1 MTKIQPVVP
10 YGNYSVNITKQEQ
23 KFINDTFRMELSKNR
38 QKNTTRRNDDFGYGA
53 ALTCLARDFV
63 TATPREA
70 ALIKAKMEFLQNLIN
85 GNLQVDAD
93 INSQKNGDS
102 CNLITTKGDS
112 FVKKADASAGV
123 IEKTAEGISKVTD
136 STSGL
141 VSTTSKA
148 FLDVVA

>member
-1 MTKIQPVVP
+1 MTKLQTIAPC
-10 YGNYSVNITKQEQ
+10 GNYPVNITKQEQ
-23 KFINDTFRMELSKNR
+23 KFINDTFKMELSKNR
-38 QKNTTRRNDDFGYGA
+38 QKNTKRRNDDFGYGA

-70 ALIKAKMEFLQNLIN
+70 SIIKAKMEFLQSLIN

-112 FVKKADASAGV
+112 FAKKADASAGV

-136 STSGL
+136 STSELMG
-141 VSTTSKA
+141 TASKV